1 MRFASRLHPRP
12 SLGLFLLRWTFALAL
27 IFFAARI
34 TNAASVVEGE
44 FLIKYRAGAKPR
56 VEAAGAITSKE
67 RVALQRLGWRRI
79 RLSGGD
85 PDAAMENLRRDPE
98 VMTMEPNYL
107 VTAFP
112 ELEGREGSSPAR
124 GTSPSFSDDPLR
136 SIQWGLT
143 NVAAPAAWQITTG
156 STETVVVVIDTGIN
170 YLHEDLIGNLWRNP
184 GEVPGNFIDDDHN
197 GYIDDV
203 YGVDVSDD
211 ASGNDGDPF
220 DAGAV
225 GYFHGSMVA
234 GIIGARAQNGVGIAG
249 LNHAVQ
255 LMAVRAIRT
264 SNSISLADELEAL
277 AYVLD
282 MKRSGVNIRV
292 VNMSYGGIPFSLAER
307 ELIELLIQEG
317 IVVCAAA
324 GNRGRNNDTHPFY
337 PASHALGGLIS
348 VAAVDKSG
356 KLAKFPDRGSSH
368 WGRTNVDLAA
378 PGLGVASTF
387 GPGAE
392 DYDEEFFGTSAA
404 TPHVAGAAA
413 LLFSVNPAASP
424 SAVRQAL
431 IESSDHLPALVGK
444 VVSNGRLNIARAL
457 EHPLIAVGS
466 PRFIEQP
473 EAQSVVLSNR
483 LELHASAHGQHPR
496 AAQWFHDDALIAG
509 ATNGSLVI
517 DRVGVGAAGLYWL
530 TVSNVH
536 GIATSEMATV
546 TVEPLRMVSELASKS
561 VKAGSAT
568 RFDARVEGPKPIRY
582 QWQFDGAPLPG
593 ATNAALNLRK
603 LSLTNEGEYCFVASN
618 AFGAVTSATAFLTVL
633 MKPVIVVPPLSQ
645 SVVTGGTLSLS
656 VGFSGNPGPFG
667 VQWMKGSVS
676 YASNAVE
683 GIEDYFTLPSVGPE
697 HAGTWRLIVRNP
709 ASASGTRRSF
719 AIKVLADADL
729 DGLPDAWETAFG
741 YPTNVAQSAS
751 ADRDGDGVLD
761 RDEFAAGTDPTNAL
775 SRLEILSAERSN
787 AGATLTF
794 AASSNRTYT
803 VEKQAGDWSEGWRRV
818 ADVVATRTNR
828 WVRIAD
834 TNATLDGGSIFY
846 RVVTPRR
853 P

>member
-1 MRFASRLHPRP
+1 MRSASRLRPRRSP
-12 SLGLFLLRWTFALAL
+12 GLSLARWAFALAL
-27 IFFAARI
+27 IVCGARI

-56 VEAAGAITSKE
+56 VEAAGAIKSTE
-67 RVALQRLGWRRI
+67 RAALQRLGWQRI
-79 RLSGGD
+79 RLSTAD
-85 PDAAMENLRRDPE
+85 FDAALKNPE
-98 VMTMEPNYL
+98 VMTVEPNYL
-107 VTAFP
+107 VSALP
-112 ELEGREGSSPAR
+112 ELEGREAIAPAR
-124 GTSPSFSDDPLR
+124 GTSPSSHDDPLR

-143 NVAAPAAWQITTG
+143 NVSAPAAWQITTG
-156 STETVVVVIDTGIN
+156 SADTVVAIIDTGIN
-170 YLHEDLIGNLWRNP
+170 YLHEDLVNNMWRSP
-184 GEVPGNFIDDDHN
+184 GEIPGNFIDDDQN
-197 GYIDDV
+197 GHIDDV
-203 YGVDVSDD
+203 YGVDVADD

-277 AYVLD
+277 AYVLA
-282 MKRSGVNIRV
+282 MKQSGVNIRV

-307 ELIELLIQEG
+307 ELLELLIQEG

-324 GNRGRNNDTHPFY
+324 GNRGRNNDTDPFY
-337 PASHALGGLIS
+337 PASHSLDGLLS

-356 KLAKFPDRGSSH
+356 KLAKFPDHGSSH

-392 DYDEEFFGTSAA
+392 DYDEDFFGTSAA
-404 TPHVAGAAA
+404 TPHIAGAAA
-413 LLFSVNPAASP
+413 LLLSVNPAASP
-424 SAVRQAL
+424 AAVRQAL
-431 IESSDHLPALVGK
+431 IESADRLPALVGK

-457 EHPLIAVGS
+457 EHPLIAVGP
-466 PRFIEQP
+466 PRFLEQP
-473 EAQSVVLSNR
+473 DAQSVILSNR
-483 LELHASAHGQHPR
+483 LELHVSAYGQHPR
-496 AAQWFHDDALIAG
+496 TAQWFHGDARIAG
-509 ATNGSLVI
+509 ATNWSLVI
-517 DRVGVGAAGLYWL
+517 DRVGMGAAGHYWL

-536 GIATSEMATV
+536 GIATSEVATV
-546 TVEPLRMVSELASKS
+546 TIEPLRIVSELASKS
-561 VKAGSAT
+561 VKMGSAT
-568 RFDARVEGPKPIRY
+568 RFDAKVEGPKPIRY
-582 QWQFDGAPLPG
+582 QWHFDGAPLPG
-593 ATNAALNLRK
+593 ATNASLKLRK
-603 LSLTNEGEYCFVASN
+603 LSLTNEGEFFYVASN
-618 AFGAVTSATAFLTVL
+618 AFGAVTSAPAFLTVL

-645 SVVTGGTLSLS
+645 SIVVGGALSLS
-656 VGFSGNPGPFG
+656 AGFSGNPGPFS

-676 YASNAVE
+676 YSSNAVE
-683 GIEDYFTLPSVGPE
+683 GFEDYFTLPNVGPE
-697 HAGTWRLIVRNP
+697 HAGSWRVIVRNS

-719 AIKVLADADL
+719 SIKVLADADL
-729 DGLPDAWETAFG
+729 DGLPDKWETAFG

-751 ADRDGDGVLD
+751 ADRDDDGVSD

-775 SRLEILSAERSN
+775 SRLAIVSAERSSV
-787 AGATLTF
+787 GAMLTF
-794 AASSNRTYT
+794 SASSNRTYT
-803 VEKQAGDWSEGWRRV
+803 VEKQSGDWSEGWRRV
-818 ADVVATRTNR
+818 ADVVGTRTNR
-828 WVRIAD
+828 WVRITD
-834 TNATLDGGSIFY
+834 TNATLDGGAIFY

>member
-12 SLGLFLLRWTFALAL
+12 SLGLLLVRWTFALAL

-56 VEAAGAITSKE
+56 VEAAGAIKSTE
-67 RVALQRLGWRRI
+67 QAALQRLGWQRI
-79 RLSGGD
+79 RLSAAD
-85 PDAAMENLRRDPE
+85 ADAALMNLRRDPQ
-98 VMTMEPNYL
+98 VMTVEPNYL

-112 ELEGREGSSPAR
+112 ELEGREASSPAR

-170 YLHEDLIGNLWRNP
+170 YLHEDLLGNLWRNP
-184 GEVPGNFIDDDHN
+184 GEVPGNFIDDDQN

-203 YGVDVSDD
+203 YGVDVADD
-211 ASGNDGDPF
+211 ASGNDSDPF

-234 GIIGARAQNGVGIAG
+234 GVIGARAQNEVGIAG

-264 SNSISLADELEAL
+264 SNAISLADELEAL
-277 AYVLD
+277 AYVLA
-282 MKRSGVNIRV
+282 MKQSGVNIRV

-307 ELIELLIQEG
+307 ELIELLLQEG
-317 IVVCAAA
+317 IVVSAAA
-324 GNRGRNNDTHPFY
+324 GNRGRNNDTDPFY
-337 PASHALGGLIS
+337 PASHSLNGLIA

-387 GPGAE
+387 GPGAD

-413 LLFSVNPAASP
+413 LLLSVNPAASP
-424 SAVRQAL
+424 AEVRQAL
-431 IESSDHLPALVGK
+431 IESADRLPALVGK
-444 VVSNGRLNIARAL
+444 MVSNGRLNIARAL
-457 EHPLIAVGS
+457 EHPLIAVGL
-466 PRFIEQP
+466 PRFLEQP
-473 EAQSVVLSNR
+473 EAQSVILSNR
-483 LELHASAHGQHPR
+483 LELHASVYGQHPR
-496 AAQWFHDDALIAG
+496 TAQWFHDDAPLAG
-509 ATNGSLVI
+509 ATNGSLMI
-517 DRVGVGAAGLYWL
+517 DRVGMGAAGHYWL

-536 GIATSEMATV
+536 GIATSAVATV
-546 TVEPLRMVSELASKS
+546 TIEPLRIVSELVSKS
-561 VKAGSAT
+561 VKVGSAT
-568 RFDARVEGPKPIRY
+568 RFDAKIEGPKPIRY

-593 ATNAALNLRK
+593 ATNAALKLKK

-618 AFGAVTSATAFLTVL
+618 AFGAVTSAPAFLTVL
-633 MKPVIVVPPLSQ
+633 MKPVILIPPLSQ
-645 SVVTGGTLSLS
+645 SVVAGGPLTLS
-656 VGFSGNPGPFG
+656 VGFNGHPGPFG
-667 VQWMKGSVS
+667 VQWQKGSVS
-676 YASNAVE
+676 YASNVVV
-683 GIEDYFTLPSVGPE
+683 GGEDYFTLPSVGAE
-697 HAGTWRLIVRNP
+697 HAGTWRVTVRNP
-709 ASASGTRRSF
+709 ASSSGTRRSF
-719 AIKVLADADL
+719 RIKVLADADL
-729 DGLPDAWETAFG
+729 DGLPDVWEKAFG
-741 YPTNVAQSAS
+741 YPTNVAQNGSV
-751 ADRDGDGVLD
+751 DRDGDGVSD

-775 SRLEILSAERSN
+775 SRLAILSAERSN
-787 AGATLTF
+787 AVATLTF

-803 VEKQAGDWSEGWRRV
+803 VEKQSGDWSEGWRRV

-828 WVRIAD
+828 WVRITD
-834 TNATLDGGSIFY
+834 TNATLDGGAIFY
-846 RVVTPRR
+846 RVVAPRR